1 MLDPCGVV
9 RRCGQGDDGEEE
21 WAQLV
26 GGMSLSHGSEITGQ
40 RAKPQGEERL
50 KKHVGARS
58 KVAVLRC
65 AARLAYNFR
74 ALTANGFWANLHQV
88 LASYIVAGAP
98 CTSNGGGDSF
108 PCLNFHS
115 FSKLSELATLG
126 GSYQ

>member
-21 WAQLV
+21 WAQLI
-26 GGMSLSHGSEITGQ
+26 GSMSLSHGSEITGHG
-40 RAKPQGEERL
+40 AKPQGEERL

-65 AARLAYNFR
+65 AARLAYTFR

-88 LASYIVAGAP
+88 LASYM
-98 CTSNGGGDSF
+98 SW
-108 PCLNFHS
+108 LMREEW
-115 FSKLSELATLG
+115 LSAMYEQRWRGLVSVPELP
-126 GSYQ
+126 